1 MNTIA
6 AAYLVLTTCLGFC
19 DTYDKRPLS
28 VVTIPQPSMDQCIN
42 QANHINKHRKDR
54 NAMCVMGDYK

>member
-19 DTYDKRPLS
+19 GSNDTRPLS
-28 VVTIPQPSMDQCIN
+28 TVTIPQPTMDQCIN